1 VVTSP
6 RSIDAVFGLESRIEG
21 ILTFE
26 AALARASARE
36 GVIAAAVADVIVSQC
51 NVSGFD
57 LASIARE
64 AELAGNEAIPTID
77 QLRARVAAVDESA
90 ANWVHWGATSQD
102 AIDTA
107 LVLQLGDALA
117 AIDVE
122 LARVIASLASLA
134 ELHAATPMVGR
145 TLLQEAAP
153 TTFGF
158 KVAGWLDALLRHR
171 ARLTLARDEASV
183 VQLGG
188 AVGNLSAFGSNGRR
202 ISAAVAAELRLGRRI

>member
-1 VVTSP
+1 PRSTRNTRRQARLAERWLTRVEHRASGRQRNGVLRVVTSP

-21 ILTFE
+21 ILAFE

-117 AIDVE
+117 AI
-122 LARVIASLASLA
+122 
-134 ELHAATPMVGR
+134 
-145 TLLQEAAP
+145 
-153 TTFGF
+153 
-158 KVAGWLDALLRHR
+158 
-171 ARLTLARDEASV
+171 
-183 VQLGG
+183 
-188 AVGNLSAFGSNGRR
+188 
-202 ISAAVAAELRLGRRI
+202 